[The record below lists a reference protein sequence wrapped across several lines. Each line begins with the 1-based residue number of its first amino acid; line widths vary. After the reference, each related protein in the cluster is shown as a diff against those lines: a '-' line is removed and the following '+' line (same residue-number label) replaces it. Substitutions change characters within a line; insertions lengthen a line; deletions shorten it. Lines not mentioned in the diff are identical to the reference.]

1 MDKMRAL
8 LLALPRR
15 KKRLI
20 QVLTDV
26 VLVWVALWLAFVVR
40 LGIDEVSNLV
50 REHLWLLLFAPL
62 VSIPVFIRFGMYRV
76 VM

>member
-50 REHLWLLLFAPL
+50 REHLWLFLFAPL
-62 VSIPVFIRFGMYRV
+62 VSIPVFIRFGMYRA